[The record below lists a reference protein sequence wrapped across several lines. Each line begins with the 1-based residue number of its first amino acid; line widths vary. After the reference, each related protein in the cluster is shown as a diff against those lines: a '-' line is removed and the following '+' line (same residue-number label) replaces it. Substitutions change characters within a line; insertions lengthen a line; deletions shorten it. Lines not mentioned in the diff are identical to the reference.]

1 METEAFTL
9 RKPRQAEES
18 ESERYATRRS
28 SQRIP
33 ATTDRSRHVCPR
45 SLLASRKTTFRG
57 VSPSRSGPNHLR
69 DGGIMR
75 RNVAIVGGG
84 PGGLFTALL
93 LGREM
98 ATPPRITL
106 FEASNRL
113 GGKIVTGSF
122 HSGGHYEAGAAELYD
137 YSPIDTDP
145 LRDLVEEFGLP
156 IIEMGGAAAV
166 LDGRV
171 IGNLE

>member
-1 METEAFTL
+1 
-9 RKPRQAEES
+9 
-18 ESERYATRRS
+18 
-28 SQRIP
+28 
-33 ATTDRSRHVCPR
+33 
-45 SLLASRKTTFRG
+45 
-57 VSPSRSGPNHLR
+57 
-69 DGGIMR
+69 MR

-113 GGKIVTGSF
+113 GGKIVTGRF
-122 HSGGHYEAGAAELYD
+122 HSGGRYEAGAAELYD
-137 YSPIDTDP
+137 YSSIDTDP

-156 IIEMGGAAAV
+156 IIDMGGAAAV

-171 IGNLE
+171 IGNLEQLQDRLGAGAAAAFVAFDARAKASITPLDSYESGSVPGRVEPGLILATA